1 MVLAASNT
9 DSHREEEEANSDD
22 QACGGRAEGGR
33 RAAPGGLAR
42 HKGAAARLP
51 CWMSASAASSP
62 VPTLLYS
69 SLGCF
74 RL

>member
-1 MVLAASNT
+1 MVLAASNI
-9 DSHREEEEANSDD
+9 DSHREEEANSDD

-42 HKGAAARLP
+42 HKGIAAHLP

-62 VPTLLYS
+62 VPMLLYS